1 MLWGPSWWRWGF
13 CHPPDIP
20 VPQFGNV
27 EAITTAIMDEF
38 PALRERGRKMILL
51 GVLCFSF
58 YLLGLLLVTQVCG
71 AHAGCILG
79 GTEGCACTLHGP
91 QVLTP
96 RPAHSQGGIF
106 WFTLID
112 TYSTG
117 FGLIIITLLMCVG
130 IACCYGERS
139 WGAPRSGAG
148 GPHGAELGGSMG
160 QSLGV
165 LWSKAGGGCVE
176 WSWGVL
182 WSCEVPCTLGSGFS
196 TAPQHVGPLS
206 TIPVSW
212 GGTGVVCARHRAL
225 RGWGAAVTP
234 CVPQALRGS
243 AGTS

>member
-51 GVLCFSF
+51 GVLCSSF

-96 RPAHSQGGIF
+96 RPAHS
-106 WFTLID
+106 
-112 TYSTG
+112 
-117 FGLIIITLLMCVG
+117 
-130 IACCYGERS
+130 
-139 WGAPRSGAG
+139 
-148 GPHGAELGGSMG
+148 
-160 QSLGV
+160 
-165 LWSKAGGGCVE
+165 
-176 WSWGVL
+176 
-182 WSCEVPCTLGSGFS
+182 
-196 TAPQHVGPLS
+196 
-206 TIPVSW
+206 
-212 GGTGVVCARHRAL
+212 
-225 RGWGAAVTP
+225 
-234 CVPQALRGS
+234 
-243 AGTS
+243 